1 MSLKLSRNKVNCL
14 SNLITGHIEK
24 SEDLDYNVDIGN
36 IRFKIYHLIMDELRL
51 FEQVE
56 TNARDKMSS
65 QKRNVLDGSR
75 EWEILFRKYVNE
87 ELGNLGKFWD

>member
-14 SNLITGHIEK
+14 SNLITSHIEK

-36 IRFKIYHLIMDELRL
+36 IRFKIYHLIMDELRM
-51 FEQVE
+51 FEQIE
-56 TNARDKMSS
+56 NHSREKMST
-65 QKRNVLDGSR
+65 QKRTVLDGSR

-87 ELGNLGKFWD
+87 ELEKLGKIW